1 MFCII
6 MQCYV
11 LLYNIDVRFIDE
23 MKKIFVK
30 HFCNKEFVARLYKN
44 VYK

>member
-1 MFCII
+1 

-23 MKKIFVK
+23 VKKIFAK
-30 HFCNKEFVARLYKN
+30 HFCSKEFVARLYKN